1 MGDPA
6 LQRVKVYRLNE
17 EGLWDDKG
25 TGHVSVELVEVRLA
39 ASVGH
44 TCHAADWP
52 VWVCTAGAAP
62 YAVDAVIRGCDKLMC
77 VVMCGVCMWCCAGL
91 LWAFRFCSCICLDRL
106 VSVCVMLD
114 VLLQVEHPT
123 SKVQLLCA
131 PCVDACH
138 SVLNCRAA
146 AWGWW

>member
-1 MGDPA
+1 
-6 LQRVKVYRLNE
+6 
-17 EGLWDDKG
+17 
-25 TGHVSVELVEVRLA
+25 
-39 ASVGH
+39 
-44 TCHAADWP
+44 
-52 VWVCTAGAAP
+52 
-62 YAVDAVIRGCDKLMC
+62 MC

-91 LWAFRFCSCICLDRL
+91 PWAFGFCSCLCLDRL

-123 SKVQLLCA
+123 SKAQLLCA

-138 SVLNCRAA
+138 PVLNCRAA